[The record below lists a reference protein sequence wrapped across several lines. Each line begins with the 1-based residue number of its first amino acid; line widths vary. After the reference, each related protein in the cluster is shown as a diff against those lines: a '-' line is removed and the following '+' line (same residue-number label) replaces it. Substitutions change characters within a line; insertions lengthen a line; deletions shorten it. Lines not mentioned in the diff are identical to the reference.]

1 MKIPKVLSFDPTRIK
16 FVRDKQNII
25 VEKLT
30 TIKEYRQM
38 VQARYYLCKN
48 SILLQG
54 DTLSVTPAPILKW
67 DNDKST
73 MTTMFCNGIN
83 GEEILRNAIGNERLQ
98 WTKLFR
104 ELLLKMRLTG
114 FLWGDCAPRNM
125 IIDLESKHIWI
136 VDFERQ
142 LILTNTTVEPNAYS
156 RYIRNYAWEEF
167 SCFLF
172 VEEQE
177 YLFSDILMTQ
187 KSKQQIAISDI
198 KSERKKKLLISIFG
212 QKDQYDIEKVQTIET
227 LMVFV
232 ATPFY
237 IEDNPIYPMDIID
250 QISSKGGPD
259 AYVETV
265 QKLRGITGPKK
276 QYQELNRMSE
286 AFR

>member
-1 MKIPKVLSFDPTRIK
+1 MKIPKVLSFDPTKIK
-16 FVRDKQNII
+16 FIRDKQNIV

-30 TIKEYRQM
+30 IIEEYRQM
-38 VQARYYLCKN
+38 VQARDYLCKN
-48 SILLQG
+48 SILLQKN
-54 DTLSVTPAPILKW
+54 TLSVMPAPILKW
-67 DNDKST
+67 DDDKST
-73 MTTMFCNGIN
+73 MTTMFCKGIN
-83 GEEILRNAIGNERLQ
+83 GEEVLRNTVGNKRLQ
-98 WTKLFR
+98 WIKFFK

-114 FLWGDCAPRNM
+114 FLWGDCAPRNI
-125 IIDLESKHIWI
+125 IIDLVSKHVWI

-142 LILTNTTVEPNAYS
+142 LILTDSIVEPKTYS
-156 RYIRNYAWEEF
+156 RYIRNYTWEEF

-172 VEEQE
+172 KKEQK
-177 YLFSDILMTQ
+177 YLFSDILITQ
-187 KSKQQIAISDI
+187 ELKQQIAISDI

-212 QKDQYDIEKVQTIET
+212 QKDQYDIKKVQAIET

-237 IEDNPIYPMDIID
+237 IEDNPFYPMDIID

-259 AYVETV
+259 AYIEIV
-265 QKLRGITGPKK
+265 QKLRGITSPKK

>member
-1 MKIPKVLSFDPTRIK
+1 MKIPEVLSFDPTRIK

-38 VQARYYLCKN
+38 VRARYYLCKN
-48 SILLQG
+48 SISLQEN
-54 DTLSVTPAPILKW
+54 TLPVMPASILKW

-73 MTTMFCNGIN
+73 LVTMFCSGIN
-83 GEEILRNAIGNERLQ
+83 GEEILRNAVGNERLQ
-98 WTKLFR
+98 WIKLFK
-104 ELLLKMRLTG
+104 EFLLKMRLTG

-125 IIDLESKHIWI
+125 IIDLISKHVWI

-142 LILTNTTVEPNAYS
+142 MILTDTAVEPNTYS

-172 VEEQE
+172 AEEQK
-177 YLFSDILMTQ
+177 YLFSGILTTQ
-187 KSKQQIAISDI
+187 ESKQRIAISDI
-198 KSERKKKLLISIFG
+198 KSGRKKELLISIFG
-212 QKDQYDIEKVQTIET
+212 QKDQYDIKEIWTVET
-227 LMVFV
+227 LMVSI

-237 IEDNPIYPMDIID
+237 IGDSPIYPMDIID

-259 AYVETV
+259 AYVEIV
-265 QKLRGITGPKK
+265 QKLRRIVDPKK

-286 AFR
+286 AFK